1 VAGHLT
7 RYLATVSYHG
17 AHFAGWQ
24 VQKNQQGV
32 QAVLEA
38 VLTQLHK
45 QGVRIVGSG
54 RTDAGVHALA
64 QTFHFDSDLKLSEP
78 QWLKAINA
86 QLPAAISVLDVKAV
100 ASDFHARFDVQSKR
114 YRYKL
119 SFDPLTPFNFQTH
132 HHEPRPID
140 LDALESGLRLFLG
153 THDFTSLN
161 ATPLKI
167 QPHQVRT
174 IRNVAL
180 EPQTKGVDVIVEGD
194 GFLRYMVR
202 MMVALALDV
211 GTHTLSLETAQAILE
226 QRDKRAYSGKVPAS
240 GLYLEA
246 VIYA

>member
-1 VAGHLT
+1 MAGHLT

-24 VQKNQQGV
+24 VQKHQQGV

-38 VLTQLHK
+38 VLTQMHRK
-45 QGVRIVGSG
+45 AVRIVGSG

-64 QTFHFDSDLKLSEP
+64 QTFHFDSPLKLSEA

-86 QLPAAISVLDVKAV
+86 GLPAAIRVLKIHAV
-100 ASDFHARFDVQSKR
+100 AMDVHARFDVRSKR
-114 YRYKL
+114 YRYKV
-119 SFDPLTPFNFQTH
+119 SYAPLTPFNFQTH

-140 LDALESGLRLFLG
+140 LAALNRGLELFIG

-161 ATPLKI
+161 ATPLKL
-167 QPHQVRT
+167 QPDQVRT
-174 IRNVAL
+174 IVQVAL
-180 EPQTKGVDVIVEGD
+180 EPQPNGVDVIIEGD

-211 GTHTLSLETAQAILE
+211 GTHSLSLEAAQSILK
-226 QRDKRAYSGKVPAS
+226 QCDKRAYSGKLPAS

-246 VIYA
+246 VNYV